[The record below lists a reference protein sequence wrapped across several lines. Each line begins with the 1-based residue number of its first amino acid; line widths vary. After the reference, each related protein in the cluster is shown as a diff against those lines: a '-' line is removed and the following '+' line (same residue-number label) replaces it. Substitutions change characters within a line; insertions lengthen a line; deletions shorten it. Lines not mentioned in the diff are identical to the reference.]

1 MVSNFSLVMGVA
13 GASTNPDFVLLAG
26 TAGLLAGA
34 FSMAAGE
41 YISVRSQ
48 RDIYESQIQAERT
61 KLAESAGNEEQELV
75 RSYEK
80 KGLAPV
86 AAAHVAH
93 HLMSNPELALDA
105 IVRERLGLSPRNLG
119 SPWNAAIVSFLA
131 FCAGAIVPIIPYI
144 VAKSGGATFAVSAGV
159 SGGALLVVGG
169 SLALFSGRNVA
180 WGALRMLLAGGAAA
194 AVTYGVGRLIGVAI
208 N

>member
-1 MVSNFSLVMGVA
+1 MGVA
-13 GASTNPDFVLLAG
+13 GASTDPDFILLAG

-48 RDIYESQIQAERT
+48 RDIYEYQIQAERK
-61 KLAESAGNEEQELV
+61 KLAQSVADEEQELAQ
-75 RSYEK
+75 SYER
-80 KGLAPV
+80 KGLSRD
-86 AAAHVAH
+86 AAAHVAQ

-105 IVRERLGLSPRNLG
+105 IVREKLGLSPRSLG
-119 SPWNAAIVSFLA
+119 SPWSAAIVSFLA

-144 VAKSGGATFAVSAGV
+144 IAKSGGATFAVSAGV

-169 SLALFSGRNVA
+169 SLALFSGRNMA
-180 WGALRMLLAGGAAA
+180 WGALRMFLAGGAAA
-194 AVTYGVGRLIGVAI
+194 GVTYGVGRLIGAAI
-208 N
+208 S